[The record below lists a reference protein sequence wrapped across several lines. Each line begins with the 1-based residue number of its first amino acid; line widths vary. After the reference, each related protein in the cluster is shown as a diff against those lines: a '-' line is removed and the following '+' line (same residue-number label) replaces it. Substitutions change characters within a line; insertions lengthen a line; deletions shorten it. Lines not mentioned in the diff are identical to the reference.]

1 MTDIHQ
7 IYFID
12 DEADVRMASQQTLE
26 LADYSVRCFDRAAA
40 ALEALS
46 SSQKDFPGIIITD
59 VRMPDMDGL
68 RLLAALQG
76 RDRELPVL
84 LITGHGDI
92 AMAVDAMRAGA
103 YDFIEK
109 PFGTEHLL
117 DAVGRAMEKRRL
129 VLENRTLRRALDS
142 GDRRGPP
149 LIGNTQGMRDLRRMI
164 ASIGPSDADILI
176 MGETGTG
183 KEVVARALH
192 DHSRRRDGN
201 FVAVNCGALPESVI
215 ESELFGHESGAFTG
229 ANQRRIGKIEHASG
243 GTLFLDEIESMPLAL
258 QVKLLRV
265 LQERSLER
273 LGSNTSIP
281 LNLRVLAASKVDLRK
296 AADAGTFRE
305 DLYYRLNVMVVGIPP
320 LRDRIE
326 DVPALF
332 QHFVLDAAGRLERD
346 PPSLAPSQTARL
358 AAHRWPGNVREL
370 RNVAERFVLLDGID
384 AALPTAL
391 QAEGGIVP
399 LGSSAEGSLSDQVNA
414 FEKTLISQALR
425 LSEGCVRQASENLRI
440 PRKTL
445 HDKLRKHHLDRTDFT
460 PED

>member
-1 MTDIHQ
+1 MTSVQH
-7 IYFID
+7 IYVID

-26 LADYSVRCFDRAAA
+26 LADYTVRCFDHATA
-40 ALEALS
+40 ALDALAA
-46 SSQKDFPGIIITD
+46 QDDDFPGVIITD
-59 VRMPDMDGL
+59 VRMPDIDGL
-68 RLLAALQG
+68 RLLTRLQG
-76 RDRELPVL
+76 MDRELPVL

-92 AMAVDAMRAGA
+92 AMAVEAMRAGA

-109 PFGTEHLL
+109 PFATEHLL

-129 VLENRTLRRALDS
+129 VLENRHLRRVLDD
-142 GDRRGPP
+142 GERRGPP
-149 LIGNTQGMRDLRRMI
+149 LIGNTQGIKDLRRMI
-164 ASIGPSDADILI
+164 ASIGPSDADVLI

-229 ANQRRIGKIEHASG
+229 ASQRRIGKIEHASG

-265 LQERSLER
+265 LQERSVER

-281 LNLRVLAASKVDLRK
+281 LNLRVLAASKIDLRK
-296 AADAGTFRE
+296 ASDLGTFRE
-305 DLYYRLNVMVVGIPP
+305 DLYYRLNVMVLEIPS
-320 LRDRIE
+320 LRERIE

-332 QHFVLDAAGRLERD
+332 QHFVLDAAGRLERE
-346 PPSLAPSQTARL
+346 PPTLSPSQLGRL

-370 RNVAERFVLLDGID
+370 RNAAERFVLLDGID
-384 AALPTAL
+384 AALPAHGKTDPAN
-391 QAEGGIVP
+391 
-399 LGSSAEGSLSDQVNA
+399 SSISAQGSLSDQVNA

-425 LSEGCVRQASENLRI
+425 LSEGCVRQASETLRI

-445 HDKLRKHHLDRTDFT
+445 HDKLRKHNLERTDFT
-460 PED
+460 PGS

>member
-1 MTDIHQ
+1 MTSVQH

-26 LADYSVRCFDRAAA
+26 LADYTVRCFDHAAA
-40 ALEALS
+40 ALDALAA
-46 SSQKDFPGIIITD
+46 QADDFPGVIITD
-59 VRMPDMDGL
+59 VRMPDIDGL
-68 RLLAALQG
+68 RLLTRLQG
-76 RDRELPVL
+76 MDRELPVL

-92 AMAVDAMRAGA
+92 AMAVEAMRAGA

-109 PFGTEHLL
+109 PFATEHLL

-129 VLENRTLRRALDS
+129 VLENRHLRRVLDD
-142 GDRRGPP
+142 GERRGPP
-149 LIGNTQGMRDLRRMI
+149 LIGNTQGIKDLRRMI
-164 ASIGPSDADILI
+164 ASIGPSDADVLI

-229 ANQRRIGKIEHASG
+229 ASQRRIGKIEHASG

-265 LQERSLER
+265 LQERSVER

-281 LNLRVLAASKVDLRK
+281 LNLRVLAASKIDLRK
-296 AADAGTFRE
+296 ASDLGTFRE
-305 DLYYRLNVMVVGIPP
+305 DLYYRLNVMVLEIPS
-320 LRDRIE
+320 LRERIE

-332 QHFVLDAAGRLERD
+332 QHFVLDAAGRLERE
-346 PPSLAPSQTARL
+346 PPTLSPSQLGRL

-370 RNVAERFVLLDGID
+370 RNAAERFVLLDGID
-384 AALPTAL
+384 AALPAHGKTDPAN
-391 QAEGGIVP
+391 
-399 LGSSAEGSLSDQVNA
+399 SSISAQGSLSDQVNA

-425 LSEGCVRQASENLRI
+425 LSEGCVRQASETLRI

-445 HDKLRKHHLDRTDFT
+445 HDKLRKHNLERTDFT
-460 PED
+460 PAS

>member
-1 MTDIHQ
+1 MTSVQQ

-26 LADYSVRCFDRAAA
+26 LADYTVRCFDHATA
-40 ALEALS
+40 ALDALAA
-46 SSQKDFPGIIITD
+46 QGDDFPGVIITD
-59 VRMPDMDGL
+59 VRMPDIDGL
-68 RLLAALQG
+68 RLLTRLQG
-76 RDRELPVL
+76 MDRELPVL

-92 AMAVDAMRAGA
+92 AMAVEAMRAGA

-109 PFGTEHLL
+109 PFATEHLL

-129 VLENRTLRRALDS
+129 VLENRHLRRVLDD
-142 GDRRGPP
+142 GERRGPP
-149 LIGNTQGMRDLRRMI
+149 LIGNTQGIKDLRRMI
-164 ASIGPSDADILI
+164 ASIGPSDADVLI

-229 ANQRRIGKIEHASG
+229 ASQRRIGKIEHASG

-265 LQERSLER
+265 LQERSVER

-296 AADAGTFRE
+296 ASDLGTFRE
-305 DLYYRLNVMVVGIPP
+305 DLYYRLNVMVLEIPS
-320 LRDRIE
+320 LRERIE

-332 QHFVLDAAGRLERD
+332 QHFVLDAAGRLERE
-346 PPSLAPSQTARL
+346 PPTLSPSQLGRL

-370 RNVAERFVLLDGID
+370 RNAAERFVLLDGID
-384 AALPTAL
+384 AALPAHNKTDPAN
-391 QAEGGIVP
+391 
-399 LGSSAEGSLSDQVNA
+399 SSISAQGSLSDQVNA

-425 LSEGCVRQASENLRI
+425 LSEGCVRQASETLRI

-445 HDKLRKHHLDRTDFT
+445 HDKLRKHNLERTDFT
-460 PED
+460 PAS